1 MSREVWRFPPSFAQ
15 QRLWFL
21 AQLEPDSS
29 FYNIPV
35 AMRLKGPLQ
44 SGVLERSLNE
54 LVQRHESLRTSFATL
69 DGRPAQEITSHSEL
83 TLTLVDLTATPEL
96 EREAMMRQRLML
108 EAEEHTSEL
117 QSRFGI

>member
-54 LVQRHESLRTSFATL
+54 LVQRHESLRTSSDYGSWPNWNQIAPSTIFL
-69 DGRPAQEITSHSEL
+69 WPCD
-83 TLTLVDLTATPEL
+83 
-96 EREAMMRQRLML
+96 
-108 EAEEHTSEL
+108 
-117 QSRFGI
+117 SRVPCSQGCRNIVEGAIWF